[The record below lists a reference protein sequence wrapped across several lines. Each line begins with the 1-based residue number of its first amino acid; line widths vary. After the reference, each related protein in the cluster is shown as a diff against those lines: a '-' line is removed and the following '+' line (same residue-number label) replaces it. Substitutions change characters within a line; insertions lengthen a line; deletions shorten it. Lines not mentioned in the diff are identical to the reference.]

1 MCSIYIT
8 VGLAVERCH
17 AVVTPSKYRSSELLR
32 KNSIA
37 RLLKYTI
44 PILLAS
50 VIFNLPSFFE
60 TRNVN
65 NNNNDLNTNNNVN
78 NNNNDDGKMSG
89 HGSHSTIFYNFYY
102 HLWYKAVARLLVVAV
117 VPFSVFCVMNF
128 RIYFAIKKIRENTV
142 SSTGCLELE
151 QVLILKTLKFCF
163 YYL

>member
-32 KNSIA
+32 KTSIA

-50 VIFNLPSFFE
+50 IIFNLPSFFE

-65 NNNNDLNTNNNVN
+65 NNN
-78 NNNNDDGKMSG
+78 DDGKMAG

-151 QVLILKTLKFCF
+151 QVLILKTQFLFILF
-163 YYL
+163 FR